1 MSTQP
6 ERDINKELQ
15 ETIAVLPTVD
25 TFPFQSSLNH
35 EYTAEHLLL
44 SQTGANILFALNK
57 ARRARELAVSYR
69 NFDVGASIMGLS
81 ASPSRLRYL
90 TGVNIKPEEGS
101 VVNVHAEQLALHK
114 LEKDG
119 FDMVSMVVVVGETQ
133 PDQQSGK
140 DMHTLHPCGL
150 CRGILL
156 QSNIVDPDLTMIVCA
171 VPDFTTIEITSLN
184 GLRTYHENGDDSGIT
199 RFEFDSDMEMLSPPP
214 EGPVHLI
221 DTPKSI
227 EEQRKWDEII
237 GIALAERMV
246 KALGS
251 AANSE

>member
-1 MSTQP
+1 MTEP
-6 ERDINKELQ
+6 TERDINHELQ

-25 TFPFQSSLNH
+25 TYPFQSSLNP
-35 EYTAEHLLL
+35 EYSAEHLLL
-44 SQTGANILFALNK
+44 SQTGSNILFALNK

-69 NFDVGASIMGLS
+69 GFKVGASVMGLKTN
-81 ASPSRLRYL
+81 PSKLRFM

-114 LEKDG
+114 LEKDE

-150 CRGILL
+150 CRAKLL
-156 QSNIVDPDLTMIVCA
+156 DSDIIDPDLTLVVCA
-171 VPDFTTIEITSLN
+171 LPDFKTIEIASLN
-184 GLRTYHENGDDSGIT
+184 ALKAFHESGDDSGLT
-199 RFEFDSDMEMLSPPP
+199 RFTFEEDMEILSPPP

-221 DTPKSI
+221 DTPQSLH
-227 EEQRKWDEII
+227 EQRVWDEVI
-237 GIALAERMV
+237 GNAINERMLRGLG
-246 KALGS
+246 KAAQS
-251 AANSE
+251 